1 VVPTP
6 TLSTD
11 RLLLRPF
18 EERDRD
24 DLVTLQSDAEVL
36 RYWDSP
42 PWTDPSRATTF
53 LDRCRELE
61 AEGTG
66 ARVVVERAEG
76 GAFVG
81 WCSFVGYDDTHRSA
95 TVGYCLAR
103 EAWGHGYATEAARAL
118 LGWAFDAFGWLHR
131 VQAEIDTR
139 NAPSGRVLE
148 KLGFRREGTLRE
160 DCWVAGQVSDTHVY
174 GLLRGELSS
183 VDRESESVSAP

>member
-1 VVPTP
+1 MR
-6 TLSTD
+6 SD

-18 EERDRD
+18 EERDRE
-24 DLVTLQSDAEVL
+24 DLVRLQSDAEVL

-42 PWTDPSRATTF
+42 PWTDPARATAF
-53 LDRCRELE
+53 LQRCRELE

-66 ARVVVERAEG
+66 ARVVVERVED

-95 TVGYCLAR
+95 TVGYCLTQA
-103 EAWGHGYATEAARAL
+103 AWGHGYATEATRAL
-118 LGWAFDAFGWLHR
+118 LDWAFGAFARLHR

-160 DCWVAGQVSDTHVY
+160 DCWVAGEVSDTHVY

-183 VDRESESVSAP
+183 VERESESVSAP